1 MEQLSMCHIESFD
14 FITRVMEEFIIH
26 EDYPSSGMSAIKPLS
41 RKHIRSYLLTCYGTI
56 RQIRALPVLSN
67 TCYQRLAGQLQQI
80 FYCSQSFVLQGVQFQ
95 FTWST
100 QSSVHTDESII

>member
-1 MEQLSMCHIESFD
+1 MCHIESFD

-56 RQIRALPVLSN
+56 R
-67 TCYQRLAGQLQQI
+67 
-80 FYCSQSFVLQGVQFQ
+80 
-95 FTWST
+95 
-100 QSSVHTDESII
+100 